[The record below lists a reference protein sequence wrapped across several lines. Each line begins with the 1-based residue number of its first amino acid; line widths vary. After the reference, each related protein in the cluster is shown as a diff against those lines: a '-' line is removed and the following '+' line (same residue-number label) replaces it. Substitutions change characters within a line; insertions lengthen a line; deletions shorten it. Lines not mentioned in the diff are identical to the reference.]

1 MLAPMPLPVTSLLPV
16 TLPIATPAPMPVT
29 SPWPLHRVAG
39 ARFSQ
44 RCFSL
49 LALPREAWKNQGG
62 WTRTVASAQG
72 ADGQTDWRVSVADIT
87 AAGPF
92 SVFEGLDRQAV
103 MLQGARL
110 RLRAEAPEP
119 PNPPEP
125 DIHFNGAGSRAAF
138 AGERRLVCDAP
149 TEPTALWN
157 VMHRRGRVRAEVSV
171 HNDTVLH
178 LPPARHLFIYVM
190 SGEVELAL
198 PHCRTQGLSAG
209 QGLHLQ
215 HTPAQALLAPCRVGS
230 WVVVTAIAEEKNP
243 L

>member
-1 MLAPMPLPVTSLLPV
+1 
-16 TLPIATPAPMPVT
+16 MPVT

-49 LALPREAWKNQGG
+49 LALPREPWKNQGG

-110 RLRAEAPEP
+110 RLRAEPPEPPEP
-119 PNPPEP
+119 PNPSEP